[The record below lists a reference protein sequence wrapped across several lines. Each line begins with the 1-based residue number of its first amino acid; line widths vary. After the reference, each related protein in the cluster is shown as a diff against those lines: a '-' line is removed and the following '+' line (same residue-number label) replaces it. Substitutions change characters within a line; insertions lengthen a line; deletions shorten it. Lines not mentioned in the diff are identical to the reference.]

1 MCDINK
7 LCLESFINFKK
18 STDNLN
24 IFSKEHAN
32 PNAKYIP
39 PFLSKLK
46 NIKDKAQSLNLKK
59 IFTIN
64 PKVIKGTTIS
74 IDANKD
80 EYDSD
85 QYMKK
90 HGFLK

>member
-18 STDNLN
+18 PTDNLN

-32 PNAKYIP
+32 PNAKYTP

-59 IFTIN
+59 YLQLIL
-64 PKVIKGTTIS
+64 KLLK
-74 IDANKD
+74 
-80 EYDSD
+80 EL
-85 QYMKK
+85 Q
-90 HGFLK
+90 FL